1 MTVKG
6 SCHCGATQF
15 TVAKRPATVTRW
27 TCSFCSK
34 RGALWAYQDQ
44 AEDFVLTTAR
54 DRVSTYQW
62 GSYQIE
68 HHHCAIC
75 GCGTWSRSPLWD
87 REAKRPMPGKFSVQ
101 VNAWLLEDFDPAAQ
115 PIAALDGKTLW

>member
-1 MTVKG
+1 MAITG

-15 TVAKRPATVTRW
+15 TVSARPESVTRC

-34 RGALWAYQDQ
+34 RGALWAYCDD
-44 AEDFVLTTAR
+44 ETDFALTTAR

-62 GSYQIE
+62 RSYTVE

-75 GCGTWSRSPLWD
+75 GCGTWSRSPMWD
-87 REAKRPMPGKFSVQ
+87 RQAKKPIPGKFRVQ
-101 VNAWLLEDFDPAAQ
+101 VNAWLLDGFDPDAQ
-115 PIAALDGKTLW
+115 PVHVIDGKTQW